1 MQDISI
7 KQSMKGYTT
16 ARRWYN
22 KANGLL
28 LKEES
33 TTNMAGTTE
42 TAQTNSPIT
51 VKIKLKIV
59 VEQ

>member
-1 MQDISI
+1 
-7 KQSMKGYTT
+7 
-16 ARRWYN
+16 
-22 KANGLL
+22 L